1 MTRHILNQNRI
12 HEGNNCEANY
22 FHRYYFCEERQYA
35 MTKGLGKGVY
45 YNLES
50 GHDLLGPLYSIINLW
65 FTTGLLSRREMATV
79 KGHSNAESEKSRNN
93 MAGETMKANTNCR
106 LFLLFCLERILIKI
120 QKRPHQMHV
129 LCFICETSWDLGPT
143 LLVQSVSWGGVCGW
157 GIEMGYELRLKSV
170 LSS

>member
-50 GHDLLGPLYSIINLW
+50 GHDLLGPLYSIINL
-65 FTTGLLSRREMATV
+65 
-79 KGHSNAESEKSRNN
+79 
-93 MAGETMKANTNCR
+93 
-106 LFLLFCLERILIKI
+106 
-120 QKRPHQMHV
+120 
-129 LCFICETSWDLGPT
+129 
-143 LLVQSVSWGGVCGW
+143 
-157 GIEMGYELRLKSV
+157 
-170 LSS
+170 